1 MNFVQKTR
9 NNIASQLGIELTVD
23 EVTDSIQRCLVLC
36 ELVRGV
42 DWSWLRDATTTG
54 EILAARWRLE
64 EITGDVLSM
73 SQFNRL
79 RDIILDID
87 TQVNP

>member
-1 MNFVQKTR
+1 MNIIQKIR
-9 NNIASQLGIELTVD
+9 NKVANQHGIELTLT
-23 EVTDSIQRCLVLC
+23 EVTESIERCMVLC

-73 SQFNRL
+73 QDFNRL
-79 RDIILDID
+79 RGIILDVD
-87 TQVNP
+87 AQVNP